1 MVEGE
6 GMISHKVTFTS
17 ILWVSR
23 QMPVPYANNTILLAN
38 SSNGIQPELY
48 MISKYKIINGK
59 KLKSIYFKKRL
70 NKICYSLLILCS
82 NQQ

>member
-6 GMISHKVTFTS
+6 GMISHKVTFIS

-23 QMPVPYANNTILLAN
+23 HMPVPYADNTILLAN

-59 KLKSIYFKKRL
+59 TQEHLFQKKV
-70 NKICYSLLILCS
+70 K
-82 NQQ
+82 

>member
-6 GMISHKVTFTS
+6 GMISHKVKFIS
-17 ILWVSR
+17 ILWASR
-23 QMPVPYANNTILLAN
+23 QMPVPYADNTILLAN

-59 KLKSIYFKKRL
+59 KLRSIYFKK
-70 NKICYSLLILCS
+70 KVK
-82 NQQ
+82 